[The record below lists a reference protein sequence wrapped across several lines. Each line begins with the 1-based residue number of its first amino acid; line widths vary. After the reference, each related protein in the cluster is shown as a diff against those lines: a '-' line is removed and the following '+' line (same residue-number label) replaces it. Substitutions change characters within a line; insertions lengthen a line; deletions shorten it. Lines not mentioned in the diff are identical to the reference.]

1 MIHQVE
7 LSCEPK
13 QYSALGLAYIG
24 DVVYELMVRERIVAR
39 ANMPVNR
46 LHQKTVRWV
55 CASAQS
61 RAMELLLPLLTEEEE
76 AVYRRGRNA
85 NSHAPKNADV
95 LEYHRATGFEALF
108 GYLYLSGQHTRIEEF
123 FTLIWMQFS
132 FDKE

>member
-1 MIHQVE
+1 MFNQVE

-13 QYSALGLAYIG
+13 QYNALGLAYIG
-24 DVVYELMVRERIVAR
+24 DVVYELLVRERMVAR

-61 RAMELLLPLLTEEEE
+61 EAMQLLLPLLTEEEE

-85 NSHAPKNADV
+85 NSHAPRNADV
-95 LEYHRATGFEALF
+95 QEYHRASGFEALF
-108 GYLYLSGQHTRIEEF
+108 GYLYLSGQQRRIEEF
-123 FTLIWMQFS
+123 FTLIWEQFS
-132 FDKE
+132 FDAE